1 MQPLIKTG
9 KIKLLAVSNGK
20 RSVAMPELPTL
31 AELGYPGFDATTW
44 NGFLAPAKTPADVVQ
59 RLNKAIGQI
68 LVMPDVQ
75 QRLLVAGAE
84 TAGGTPEGF
93 AALLQKETA
102 AWASVIARTG
112 IKLD

>member
-1 MQPLIKTG
+1 
-9 KIKLLAVSNGK
+9 
-20 RSVAMPELPTL
+20 
-31 AELGYPGFDATTW
+31 
-44 NGFLAPAKTPADVVQ
+44 
-59 RLNKAIGQI
+59 
-68 LVMPDVQ
+68 
-75 QRLLVAGAE
+75 LLVAGAE